1 MAYFEE
7 YYEVV
12 FDILLVEKVE
22 NGSDFESIWKVLENN
37 KDKQCY
43 GSF

>member
-1 MAYFEE
+1 MTHFEE